1 MRSQLTGQGNGEE
14 MSGKG
19 IILFGH
25 GARNPEYL
33 EPFQRI
39 SAALLA
45 LEPLARV
52 EIGFLELMQPSFE
65 SAVDRLVAGGIRQ
78 IVVVPIFFAPG
89 RHVLK
94 DLPPLAANA
103 MERHAGLA
111 IEIASAVGQSP
122 AVIAA
127 MARFALD
134 SAA

>member
-1 MRSQLTGQGNGEE
+1 
-14 MSGKG
+14 MSDKG

-33 EPFQRI
+33 EPFHRI
-39 SAALLA
+39 SAALRMLD
-45 LEPLARV
+45 PLAKV

-65 SAVDRLVAGGIRQ
+65 MAVDALVLQGIRQ

-94 DLPPLAANA
+94 DLPPLAASA
-103 MERHAGLA
+103 TDRYPDLA
-111 IEIASAVGQSP
+111 IEISLAVGESP
-122 AVIAA
+122 SVIAA

>member
-1 MRSQLTGQGNGEE
+1 
-14 MSGKG
+14 MSDKG

-25 GARNPEYL
+25 GARNPEYM
-33 EPFQRI
+33 EPFLRI
-39 SAALLA
+39 SAAARA
-45 LEPLARV
+45 LDSVTRV

-65 SAVDRLVAGGIRQ
+65 MAVDALVAQGVRR

-89 RHVLK
+89 RHVLR

-103 MERHAGLA
+103 MERNPGLEV
-111 IEIASAVGQSP
+111 EISQAVGESP

-127 MARFALD
+127 MARFAID

>member
-1 MRSQLTGQGNGEE
+1 
-14 MSGKG
+14 MSNKG

-33 EPFQRI
+33 EPFRRI
-39 SAALLA
+39 CATLLTLDPAAK
-45 LEPLARV
+45 V

-65 SAVDRLVAGGIRQ
+65 MAIDALAAQGVEQ

-94 DLPPLAANA
+94 DLPPLAAQA
-103 MERHAGLA
+103 MDRYPGLE
-111 IEIASAVGQSP
+111 IEISPAVGESP

-127 MARFALD
+127 MARFAID

>member
-1 MRSQLTGQGNGEE
+1 
-14 MSGKG
+14 MSENG

-33 EPFQRI
+33 EPFRRI
-39 SAALLA
+39 SAALLM
-45 LEPLARV
+45 LDPLAKV
-52 EIGFLELMQPSFE
+52 ELGFLELMQPSFE
-65 SAVDRLVAGGIRQ
+65 MAVDALVVLGIRK
-78 IVVVPIFFAPG
+78 IIVVPIFFAPG

-103 MERHAGLA
+103 MERYPGLS
-111 IEIASAVGQSP
+111 IEISPAVGESP

-134 SAA
+134 RAG